1 MAAIAQVAIP
11 GLNAKIGRYR
21 WTICSLVFFATTIN
35 YLDRQVISLLKPT
48 LEKEFTW
55 TETDYANI
63 VIVFQLTYAIGMVMA
78 GRIIDKIGT
87 KLGYALTLIFWSIAS
102 ILHAFATGTLSF
114 MMFRGFL
121 GITEAGNFPAAF
133 KTTAEWF
140 PQRERALAGGIFNSG
155 TNVGAIVAP
164 IVVPYIAIHYSWQVA
179 FIATGAIGFIW
190 LIFWFLL
197 YEVPA
202 KHKKLSQAEFDYIHS
217 DLREPEPQPGAEV
230 KPKASWSKLL
240 RYKQTWAFVIG
251 KFLTDGIWWFFLF
264 WLPAFLAAQYS
275 LKGMQVTLPIAV
287 VYTMA
292 GVASIFGGWLPMWF
306 VKNKGW
312 DIVRARKTSMLI
324 FAFFPCAV
332 IFSQAAGSYNM
343 WYAVI
348 IIGIA
353 ASAHQAWS
361 ANLYTTASDMF
372 PKSYVASVIGIGGM
386 AGGLGGIVV
395 ARLAG
400 TLFDHYKTLG
410 HIQTGYYIMF
420 FICGLVYFV
429 AWFLMFRVLVPKMT
443 VAKLDE

>member
-1 MAAIAQVAIP
+1 MEHVAKV
-11 GLNAKIGRYR
+11 GLNEKVGNYR
-21 WTICSLVFFATTIN
+21 WTICALVFFATTIN

-48 LEKEFTW
+48 LEREFNW
-55 TETDYANI
+55 TETDYSNI
-63 VIVFQLTYAIGMVMA
+63 VIVFQFSYAIGMVVA

-87 KLGYALTLIFWSIAS
+87 KLGYAITLILWSIAS
-102 ILHAFATGTLSF
+102 IMHAFATGTLSF
-114 MMFRGFL
+114 MMFRAFL

-140 PQRERALAGGIFNSG
+140 PRRERALAGGIFNSG

-164 IVVPYIAIHYSWQVA
+164 IVVPYIAINYSWQVA
-179 FIATGAIGFIW
+179 FIATGAIGFLW

-202 KHKKLSQAEFDYIHS
+202 KHKKLSKAEFDYIHG
-217 DLREPEPQPGAEV
+217 DLKDPEPVAGEEV
-230 KPKASWSKLL
+230 KPKASWGKLL
-240 RYKQTWAFVIG
+240 TFKQTWAFVLG

-264 WLPAFLAAQYS
+264 WLPAFLAAEYG
-275 LKGMQVTLPIAV
+275 LVGMQVSLPIAV

-306 VKNKGW
+306 VKNRGF
-312 DIVRARKTSMLI
+312 DIIRARKTSMLI
-324 FAFFPCAV
+324 FAFFPCLV
-332 IFSQAAGSYNM
+332 IVSQAAGSFSM

-361 ANLYTTASDMF
+361 ANLYTTVSDMF

-386 AGGLGGIVV
+386 AGGLGGMIV
-395 ARLAG
+395 AKIAG
-400 TLFDHYKTLG
+400 TLFDHYKSLG

-420 FICGLVYFV
+420 IVCGLVYFV
-429 AWFLMFRVLVPKMT
+429 AWLLMFKLLVPKMPL
-443 VAKLDE
+443 AKLE